1 MNKIIV
7 GHGTRKKLE
16 EIFGVSHVTVRRA
29 LNGTLDGKLSEDKA
43 KRIRKA
49 AKENGGY
56 EVQIVKNEKTKAL

>member
-7 GHGTRKKLE
+7 EHGTRKKLE
-16 EIFGVSHVTVRRA
+16 KIFGVSHVTVRRA
-29 LNGTLDGKLSEDKA
+29 LSGNLDGKLSEDKA

-56 EVQIVKNEKTKAL
+56 EVQIVETKK